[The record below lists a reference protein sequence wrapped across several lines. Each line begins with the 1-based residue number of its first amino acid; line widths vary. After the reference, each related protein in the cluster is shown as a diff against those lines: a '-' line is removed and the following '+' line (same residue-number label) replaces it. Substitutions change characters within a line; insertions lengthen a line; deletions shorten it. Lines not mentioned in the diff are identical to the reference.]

1 MEKHLRVLRRN
12 PVSLQFSEGNM
23 EDPGNHWTVTS
34 NPEKMVEQLI
44 LVVIS
49 KHVGKGYQEQSIWIH
64 QGEITLDQSDSLL

>member
-1 MEKHLRVLRRN
+1 MELLSQSPSSLKNHKKMEKHLRVLRRN

-23 EDPGNHWTVTS
+23 EDPGNYWTVTS

-49 KHVGKGYQEQSIWIH
+49 KHVGKGYQE
-64 QGEITLDQSDSLL
+64 